1 MIRYRR
7 SPLIR
12 IPSPSEYFV
21 GLTQQEEGFVV
32 FHRRLQGFIIGKEA
46 KGEAVEAQTRFIL
59 QQYEELKFKYGAQ
72 WEDQHTCNKEIN
84 NRSVVFL
91 DDLHQR
97 HDMAVQYFSHLRTNY
112 QGTPEKPQIFRYTN
126 LMYSHIRHAVNY
138 FPEALARINA
148 EPSTARDHYGMRV
161 AGWITEG
168 AHIYFDNIPKIVADM
183 KEKGFDYPEV
193 VEAAWLTMMW
203 KAFLWHRCHYMVP
216 GRRVPSSNYG
226 SRLPIYI
233 G

>member
-7 SPLIR
+7 SPIVR
-12 IPSPSEYFV
+12 IPSPSQYV
-21 GLTQQEEGFVV
+21 IGLTQQEEGFVV
-32 FHRRLQGFIIGKEA
+32 FHRRLQDLIIERDSNKE
-46 KGEAVEAQTRFIL
+46 VVPAQTRFIL
-59 QQYEELKFKYGAQ
+59 QQYEELKAKYGAQ

-97 HDMAVQYFSHLRTNY
+97 HDMAVQYLSHLQTNHW
-112 QGTPEKPQIFRYTN
+112 GTSEKPQVFRYTD

-138 FPEALARINA
+138 FPEAMDRINA
-148 EPSTARDHYGMRV
+148 YPSKARDHYGMRV

-168 AHIYFDNIPKIVADM
+168 AHIYFDNIPKIVEDM
-183 KEKGFDYPEV
+183 KAKNFDNPDV

-203 KAFLWHRCHYMVP
+203 KAFLWHRCHYMVD
-216 GRRVPSSNYG
+216 GGRVPSYNYG